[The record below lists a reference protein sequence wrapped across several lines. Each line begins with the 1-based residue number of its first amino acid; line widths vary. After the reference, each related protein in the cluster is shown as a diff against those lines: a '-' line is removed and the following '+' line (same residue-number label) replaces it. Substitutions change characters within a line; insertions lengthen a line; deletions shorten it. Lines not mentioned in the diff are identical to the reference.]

1 MKNTKSA
8 AENNTHCLFG
18 GACCFLREIRFFEKG
33 RQKARIYG
41 SAVLCL
47 YLKLCGVSRRE
58 SGNIFSVD
66 LQFIRRILLHKERII

>member
-1 MKNTKSA
+1 MTEKQHA
-8 AENNTHCLFG
+8 LPFRRCALL
-18 GACCFLREIRFFEKG
+18 LREIRFYES
-33 RQKARIYG
+33 RHKARIYG

>member
-1 MKNTKSA
+1 MKAGIKV
-8 AENNTHCLFG
+8 
-18 GACCFLREIRFFEKG
+18 
-33 RQKARIYG
+33 RIYG

>member
-1 MKNTKSA
+1 MTEKQHA
-8 AENNTHCLFG
+8 LPFRRCAL
-18 GACCFLREIRFFEKG
+18 FLREIRFFEKSR
-33 RQKARIYG
+33 RQVRIYG